1 MRPVFRVVGAGRTRA
16 LRSGLVTAPPATAP
30 PEAPTRTRVAVVFG
44 GASSEHQVSCL
55 TAAGV
60 VGVLDPAQF
69 DVVGI
74 GITRTGRWVSVDPAA
89 IAALSITD
97 GRLPELSE
105 NAADAVLLRASAGSE
120 LAVRQRSALHQV
132 GPIDVAISLLHGPF
146 GEDGTIQGLFEM
158 MGTRY
163 VGAGVLASA
172 VGMDKHFMKLVLSA
186 SGLPVGPF
194 VSITPA
200 EWARDPAA
208 CLEAVA
214 ALSYPLF
221 VKPARGGSSLGISRV
236 DARERAGR
244 RRSSWPSATIPKI
257 IVEQGFVGARELEC
271 GVLADLDGAGAPG
284 QRGGRD
290 PRRPRRWASTTS
302 RPSTCPTS
310 RSVWTFRPTSTP
322 RPPTTVRRLAV
333 RTFEAIGCEGL
344 ARVDMFWTDRRRV
357 DGQRDQHHAGVH
369 PALDVPADVGR
380 QRRALPGAGR
390 APDPPGPATARW
402 VCASQGSSRGR
413 QAASVGE
420 SRADECRR
428 RRRNTLSVPP
438 ARRTSRIRAR
448 CASGKPEKR
457 SERPDQIKCG
467 RRGR

>member
-1 MRPVFRVVGAGRTRA
+1 M
-16 LRSGLVTAPPATAP
+16 TASPATAP

-89 IAALSITD
+89 IAELRITD
-97 GRLPELSE
+97 GRLPELNE

-200 EWARDPAA
+200 EWTRDPAA

-214 ALSYPLF
+214 ALSNPLF

-236 DARERAGR
+236 DHEGELAAAIELAQRHD
-244 RRSSWPSATIPKI
+244 PKI

-271 GVLADLDGAGAPG
+271 GVLADLDGAAP
-284 QRGGRD
+284 RASEVAEIRVARDGGFYD
-290 PRRPRRWASTTS
+290 FEAKYLPDEQVGLDVPAQIDAETADA
-302 RPSTCPTS
+302 
-310 RSVWTFRPTSTP
+310 
-322 RPPTTVRRLAV
+322 VRRLAV

-344 ARVDMFWTDRRRV
+344 ARVDMFWTT
-357 DGQRDQHHAGVH
+357 DGSLMVNEINTM
-369 PALDVPADVGR
+369 
-380 QRRALPGAGR
+380 PGFTPHSMFPR
-390 APDPPGPATARW
+390 MW
-402 VCASQGSSRGR
+402 
-413 QAASVGE
+413 AASGMPYPELV
-420 SRADECRR
+420 AH
-428 RRRNTLSVPP
+428 L
-438 ARRTSRIRAR
+438 IRLAQQ
-448 CASGKPEKR
+448 
-457 SERPDQIKCG
+457 RPMG
-467 RRGR
+467 LR